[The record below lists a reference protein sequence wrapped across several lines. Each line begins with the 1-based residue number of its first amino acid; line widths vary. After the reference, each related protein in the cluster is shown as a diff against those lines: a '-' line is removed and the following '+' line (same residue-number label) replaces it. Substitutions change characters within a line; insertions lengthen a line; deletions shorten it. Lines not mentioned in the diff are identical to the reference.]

1 MGMNPETYVENA
13 IITESRDFDA
23 IKARLTDR
31 NLRLLHS
38 AMGVATEAGELLD
51 AIKKALFYGKELDTV
66 NFSEEMFDV
75 MWYLAI
81 GVHELRTSFEEGM
94 DVNIAKLKARYGE
107 KFDAA
112 RALKR
117 DLKTERG
124 ILEGNPQLNIGT
136 GVLGIAPAQ
145 QCPRCSSTDRNVRK
159 EVYSDSSLYDS
170 RECPHY
176 WHEK

>member
-23 IKARLTDR
+23 IRTRLTDR

-81 GVHELRTSFEEGM
+81 GVHELRTSFETGM
-94 DVNIAKLKARYGE
+94 DVNIAKLKARYGD
-107 KFDAA
+107 KFTAA

-117 DLKTERG
+117 DLKVERE
-124 ILEGNPQLNIGT
+124 ILEGIK
-136 GVLGIAPAQ
+136 
-145 QCPRCSSTDRNVRK
+145 CPRCSSTDPNVRN
-159 EVYSDSSLYDS
+159 EVYSDSSLYDF
-170 RECPHY
+170 RECPHT
-176 WHEK
+176 WHER